1 MVWRVGVAPEDWRK
15 ALIICIPIYKKGS
28 RLKCSNYRGIRL
40 LSVVG
45 KVYAGVMNDRVSRL
59 KCSNYR
65 GIRLLSVVGKVYA
78 GVMNDRV
85 KLIMAE

>member
-1 MVWRVGVAPEDWRK
+1 MFVHQLQTNMVWRVGVAPEDWRK

-45 KVYAGVMNDRVSRL
+45 KVYAGVMNDRV
-59 KCSNYR
+59 
-65 GIRLLSVVGKVYA
+65 
-78 GVMNDRV
+78 